1 MPSRKSCFCQTRIIC
16 LGCQLSSVE
25 APNINDYSRE
35 GVHSGDCGSRTG
47 TCYLKLMLL
56 IWLLALCTF
65 SQSGVAFSQDKVEKM
80 HIGYSAQAGAFAPIW
95 ITKEAGLFKKNG
107 LDVDLLFIP
116 GGPTAAASMLAGE
129 VQAVAMA
136 GPAVVSSNLGGTD
149 LVMIAGIVN
158 TFAFQVITVKGITSP
173 SQLKGKRLGVN
184 RFGTAPDIAARFA
197 LRRMGIDPSEVTI
210 LQLGEQ
216 STRLMAMKAGQLE
229 AAIVLPPITTIAQ
242 REGMNVLLDMS
253 ELGAEYQITGL
264 ASSQSFIMK
273 NRPSALKL
281 MRSFVEG
288 IHFYKTRK
296 KESMAIIAKYMR
308 TSDMEAVGATY
319 DYFANKIVPKK
330 PYPTAQGIKALLEL
344 AAKERPDAAK
354 VPPERIM
361 NTSLLQ
367 ELDDSGFI
375 DRLYQN

>member
-1 MPSRKSCFCQTRIIC
+1 
-16 LGCQLSSVE
+16 
-25 APNINDYSRE
+25 
-35 GVHSGDCGSRTG
+35 
-47 TCYLKLMLL
+47 L
-56 IWLLALCTF
+56 I
-65 SQSGVAFSQDKVEKM
+65 
-80 HIGYSAQAGAFAPIW
+80 
-95 ITKEAGLFKKNG
+95 
-107 LDVDLLFIP
+107 FIP

-158 TFAFQVITVKGITSP
+158 TFAFQMITVKNITRAE
-173 SQLKGKRLGVN
+173 QLKGKRVGVN

-197 LRRMGIDPSEVTI
+197 LRRMGLDPAEVTI

-216 STRLMAMKAGQLE
+216 STRLLAMKAGQLE
-229 AAIVLPPITTIAQ
+229 AAIVLPPITTMAQ
-242 REGMNVLLDMS
+242 REGMNVLMDMS

-264 ASSQSFIMK
+264 ASSQGFVNK
-273 NRPSALKL
+273 NRPAAMKL
-281 MRSFVEG
+281 MRAFVEG

-308 TSDMEAVGATY
+308 TNDMEAVEATW

-330 PYPTAQGIKALLEL
+330 PYPTAAGIKALLEL
-344 AAKERPDAAK
+344 AAKERPEALK

-361 NTSLLQ
+361 NASLLK

-375 DRLYQN
+375 DRLYK

>member
-1 MPSRKSCFCQTRIIC
+1 MATKNLLLNPAAEVGIRKADPSPLAQDDRQED
-16 LGCQLSSVE
+16 LGGL
-25 APNINDYSRE
+25 
-35 GVHSGDCGSRTG
+35 
-47 TCYLKLMLL
+47 LKFSLA
-56 IWLLALCTF
+56 IVLALHWLIQPGSACA
-65 SQSGVAFSQDKVEKM
+65 QEKLERM

-107 LDVDLLFIP
+107 LDVNLIFIP

-129 VQAVAMA
+129 VQSVAMA
-136 GPAVVSSNLGGTD
+136 GPAVVTSNLAGSD

-158 TFAFQVITVKGITSP
+158 TFAFQIITVKGITTP
-173 SQLKGKRLGVN
+173 QQLKGKRVGVN

-197 LRRMGIDPSEVTI
+197 LRRMGLDPSEVTI

-216 STRLMAMKAGQLE
+216 STRLAAMKAGQLE

-264 ASSQSFIMK
+264 ASSQSFITR
-273 NRPSALKL
+273 NRSSALRL
-281 MRSFVEG
+281 MRAFVEG

-308 TSDMEAVGATY
+308 TNDMEAVGATW

-354 VPPERIM
+354 VSPERMM
-361 NTSLLQ
+361 NISLLK
-367 ELDDSGFI
+367 ELDDNGFI
-375 DRLYQN
+375 DGLYK

>member
-1 MPSRKSCFCQTRIIC
+1 
-16 LGCQLSSVE
+16 
-25 APNINDYSRE
+25 
-35 GVHSGDCGSRTG
+35 
-47 TCYLKLMLL
+47 MLL

-65 SQSGVAFSQDKVEKM
+65 SQSGVAFSQDKVKKM

-319 DYFANKIVPKK
+319 DYFANKIVPQK
-330 PYPTAQGIKALLEL
+330 PYPTAQGIKALLDL

-354 VPPERIM
+354 VPPDRIM
-361 NTSLLQ
+361 SASLLK

-375 DRLYQN
+375 ERLYQN